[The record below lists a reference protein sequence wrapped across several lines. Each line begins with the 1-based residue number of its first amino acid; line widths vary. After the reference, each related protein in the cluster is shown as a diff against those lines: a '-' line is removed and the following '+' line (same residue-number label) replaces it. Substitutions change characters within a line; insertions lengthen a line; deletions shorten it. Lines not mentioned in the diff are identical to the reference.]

1 MPSNA
6 EYTKQAEEL
15 AEGLGLEI
23 STEGLNN
30 EKLAALV
37 SDLKAKK
44 KDADNQAAEEAAAK
58 AAAELEEKAKEDSAA
73 AAMKAKQDAEKVKAE
88 KAAKKPPFYVMPGK
102 AITSKRG
109 VLSDGDEIKVDDLAG
124 GKEALEAFVKSGHV
138 GKGE

>member
-73 AAMKAKQDAEKVKAE
+73 AAMKAKQDAEK
-88 KAAKKPPFYVMPGK
+88 AAKKPPFYVMPGK

>member
-73 AAMKAKQDAEKVKAE
+73 AAIKAKQDAE